1 MAAQTHPTQ
10 EMQVTVSNP
19 LKSDR
24 SDVPVV
30 ISLRDL
36 PVSVATALV
45 THNGQEIPCQLDD
58 LNHDGRFDELCFL
71 TDLKKKEKQTFDIL
85 LADEGKPREY
95 PAEVYV
101 EMMLSNKKI
110 KESNKQ
116 DLYIS
121 HLTVENGVN
130 AYWMIHHHGTAFES
144 KKVGYR
150 IYFDHRQ
157 TVDIYGKY
165 HEGLELKDT
174 QFYPDAEQKAKGY
187 GDDVLWVGSTFGVG
201 ALRGWDGKK
210 PTMLEDVAHR
220 SQRLIA
226 RGPLRTIVEV
236 KDEGWTPQPGM
247 QPITMT
253 TLYILYAGH
262 RDCAVEVSFDRPA
275 TGYQFATGIINVK
288 NSTEYSDQK
297 GLRGCWGTDWPVSE
311 KDSAGH
317 KRETV
322 GLGIRIPQQYVV
334 DELPVNKDNYGYVV
348 ATADNQL
355 KYDIVFGSDNEDF
368 GFHSAETWY
377 AYLQMWKR
385 ELEAPVLINVQRK

>member
-1 MAAQTHPTQ
+1 
-10 EMQVTVSNP
+10 
-19 LKSDR
+19 
-24 SDVPVV
+24 
-30 ISLRDL
+30 
-36 PVSVATALV
+36 
-45 THNGQEIPCQLDD
+45 
-58 LNHDGRFDELCFL
+58 
-71 TDLKKKEKQTFDIL
+71 
-85 LADEGKPREY
+85 
-95 PAEVYV
+95 
-101 EMMLSNKKI
+101 
-110 KESNKQ
+110 
-116 DLYIS
+116 
-121 HLTVENGVN
+121 
-130 AYWMIHHHGTAFES
+130 
-144 KKVGYR
+144 
-150 IYFDHRQ
+150 
-157 TVDIYGKY
+157 
-165 HEGLELKDT
+165 
-174 QFYPDAEQKAKGY
+174 
-187 GDDVLWVGSTFGVG
+187 
-201 ALRGWDGKK
+201 
-210 PTMLEDVAHR
+210 MLEDVAHR

-288 NSTEYSDQK
+288 NSTEYSDRK

-334 DELPVNKDNYGYVV
+334 DELPANKDNYGYVV

-385 ELEAPVLINVQRK
+385 ELETPVLINIQRK